1 MVDASLVAGDVVE
14 VAIEATEV
22 GSALSENLLPVV
34 VIVPSQICLSENPM
48 GDLTLDGQ
56 ASAADATQ
64 ILRQIVGLPP
74 APDSDFDR
82 GDVTGDGAVGIGDIV
97 AILRNLVGLA
107 LPPSS
112 RLGKPP
118 LEACS

>member
-1 MVDASLVAGDVVE
+1 
-14 VAIEATEV
+14 
-22 GSALSENLLPVV
+22 
-34 VIVPSQICLSENPM
+34 M

-74 APDSDFDR
+74 GPDVDFDR

-97 AILRNLVGLA
+97 DILRNLVCLSI
-107 LPPSS
+107 PSSS